1 MKITDIVNA
10 IIAKV
15 NLATNHIASITN
27 PHNVTKGQVGLS
39 DVDNTSDINK
49 PVSTAQQTALNLKAD
64 IVDVDAD
71 LALKAPLDNPTFTG
85 TVYGITK
92 AMVNLANVN
101 NTADIDK
108 PISTLQQNAL
118 DLKADQ
124 STTYTKTEV
133 DTVISDLIGAA
144 PSTLDTLN
152 ELSAALADDANFAT
166 TVSTNIGNVV
176 TALDTHK
183 LDTSNPHS
191 VTKAQVGLG
200 EVVNESKVTMFTDPV
215 FTGTV
220 SGIDKTMV
228 GLANVNNTSD
238 INKPVSTAQQAAV
251 DGVIGTALAFA
262 IALG

>member
-1 MKITDIVNA
+1 
-10 IIAKV
+10 
-15 NLATNHIASITN
+15 
-27 PHNVTKGQVGLS
+27 
-39 DVDNTSDINK
+39 
-49 PVSTAQQTALNLKAD
+49 
-64 IVDVDAD
+64 
-71 LALKAPLDNPTFTG
+71 
-85 TVYGITK
+85 
-92 AMVNLANVN
+92 MVNLANVN